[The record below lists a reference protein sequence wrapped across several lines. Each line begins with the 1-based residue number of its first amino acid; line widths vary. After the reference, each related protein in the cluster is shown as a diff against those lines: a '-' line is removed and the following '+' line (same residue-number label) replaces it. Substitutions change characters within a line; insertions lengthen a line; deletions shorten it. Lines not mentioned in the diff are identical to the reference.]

1 MHLDRALGNI
11 ELARDQLVA
20 QAAGDMLE
28 NCSSCSVRPASVV
41 FSGRDSPRRA
51 LASRW

>member
-1 MHLDRALGNI
+1 MLDVHLDRALGNI

-28 NCSSCSVRPASVV
+28 NSQFLFGKARISGVFRP
-41 FSGRDSPRRA
+41 
-51 LASRW
+51 